1 MCLLVTLTTLYF
13 SMYNKMFHF
22 ILPLGAFKIC
32 CATLTHTWRAKE
44 IPDWKFLS
52 TKLCPLLL
60 RGPGVLKEALKT
72 GISMKQLSGVAKRRS
87 VTSYMVNQMLN
98 HATFYRGKLRPNA
111 TKNYRNKLTSC
122 KIKTKYFIK
131 INFIQLKTIHYWKE
145 TFQQRQPPQSAINW
159 ISH

>member
-1 MCLLVTLTTLYF
+1 MMAFLIQLVALTLLVSTSVQANSCSITFPVIYTGF
-13 SMYNKMFHF
+13 SSSGQPFNDVYNMSS
-22 ILPLGAFKIC
+22 LGTQGAFQVV
-32 CATLTHTWRAKE
+32 
-44 IPDWKFLS
+44 
-52 TKLCPLLL
+52 LL

-122 KIKTKYFIK
+122 KIKTKYCIATLASTHFHEIK
-131 INFIQLKTIHYWKE
+131 
-145 TFQQRQPPQSAINW
+145 
-159 ISH
+159 